1 MKNTLVPQMI
11 PILARWETCQLK
23 AYKDND
29 GSWHIGYG
37 HGNANNFPPFVD
49 EHTVLRDEAQA
60 MEILVGELNE
70 IYLPQVESLFKKID
84 LKVNDYFYSG
94 ITDVVYNRGIG
105 RFAGGDVGSKQ
116 YPRGS
121 LSWNILKREQGS
133 KNFMERAAE
142 ALIFSHAY
150 DFAPL
155 DTARDKI
162 TKIDRIHLG
171 LTLRRAADCTLCTW
185 IR

>member
-49 EHTVLRDEAQA
+49 EHTVLRDEAHA

-94 ITDVVYNRGIG
+94 ITDVIYNRGIG
-105 RFAGGDVGSKQ
+105 RFAGGDVG
-116 YPRGS
+116 
-121 LSWNILKREQGS
+121 
-133 KNFMERAAE
+133 FERRSVV
-142 ALIFSHAY
+142 FDDGGH
-150 DFAPL
+150 
-155 DTARDKI
+155 
-162 TKIDRIHLG
+162 G
-171 LTLRRAADCTLCTW
+171 LRRAGAFERPLSSGHLVDD
-185 IR
+185 